1 MFLFFTF
8 QQEVKKLAS
17 LNDCKFHNKFN
28 DSVTHVIV
36 RPGELFCINYNP
48 LMMVHSK
55 YIYEPR
61 SVKTCLNVIRSFN
74 VNTKN

>member
-1 MFLFFTF
+1 MFFTF

-36 RPGELFCINYNP
+36 RPGELFYNP
-48 LMMVHSK
+48 LMLVRSE
-55 YIYEPR
+55 YILFYKIYNVVIQKNHPR
-61 SVKTCLNVIRSFN
+61 KLWVYK
-74 VNTKN
+74 